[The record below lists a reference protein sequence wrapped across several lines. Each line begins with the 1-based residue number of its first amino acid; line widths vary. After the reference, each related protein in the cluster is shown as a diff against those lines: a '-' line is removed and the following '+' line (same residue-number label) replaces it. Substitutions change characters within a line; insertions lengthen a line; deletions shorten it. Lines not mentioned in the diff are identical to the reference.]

1 VSSNLR
7 ANLLPDDNSIFKLP
21 EYKILITKIKF
32 SQGSMQLKQTWRWF
46 GPDDP
51 VSLQDVLQTGA
62 SGIVTALHHIPH
74 GEVWPIEEIKNRK
87 KIIEEAGLTWD
98 VVESVTVHESIK
110 TQSGNYQKY
119 IDLYKQT
126 LRNLS
131 QCDIKIV
138 TYNFM
143 PVNDWTRTDLNYLMP
158 DASKA
163 LYFNWFDL
171 AVFDIYIL
179 KRKNAEAS
187 YNKKII
193 AEAEKRFKTYTN
205 EELEKLK
212 EIIMFGIP
220 GETKQTIDQMQE
232 KLDTY
237 KEINHA
243 KLREHLKYFLQE
255 ISPVADEVDIKLA
268 IHPDDPPFDI
278 LGLPR
283 IVSNADDI
291 HFILSSVPNKSN
303 GICFCSGSLGAGKHN
318 DLPAIAKSIDTR
330 IHFVHLRN
338 TKRDEHGN
346 FYEADH
352 LDGDTDMYAVMKEIL
367 QIQQKVESSIP
378 FRPDHGHQMMDDLN
392 KKTNPGYSCIGRMR
406 GLAELRGLEMGIAKS
421 MNITV

>member
-1 VSSNLR
+1 
-7 ANLLPDDNSIFKLP
+7 
-21 EYKILITKIKF
+21 
-32 SQGSMQLKQTWRWF
+32 MQLKQTWRWF

-74 GEVWPIEEIKNRK
+74 GEVWPIEEIKKRK
-87 KIIEEAGLTWD
+87 KIIEDAGLTWD

-110 TQSGNYQKY
+110 TQTGNYKNY

-158 DASKA
+158 DSSKA

-220 GETKQTIDQMQE
+220 GERKQTIEQMQD

-237 KEINHA
+237 NEIDHA

-330 IHFVHLRN
+330 MHFVHLRN

-406 GLAELRGLEMGIAKS
+406 GLAELRGLEMGIARS
-421 MNITV
+421 MNITA